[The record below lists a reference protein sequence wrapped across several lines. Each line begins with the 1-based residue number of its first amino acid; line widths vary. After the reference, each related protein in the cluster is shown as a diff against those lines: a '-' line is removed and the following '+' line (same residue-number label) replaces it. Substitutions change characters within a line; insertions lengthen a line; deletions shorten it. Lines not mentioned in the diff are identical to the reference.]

1 MKKFIIKASIPFLM
15 IAAFSCAT
23 TQRPGGHLYMRQG
36 TMISLA
42 DGSEMPLE
50 VQGTDSAIYNEGVM
64 LAANP
69 ANGETF
75 RGKYYHID
83 EGTTSIGKI
92 QNKWGT
98 STGKITT
105 TSENRHLRGVLKGSQ
120 GSVLNVDILVGA
132 ANSNYHGEAS
142 DAKGGK
148 YQIILSPH
156 YISRKL
162 Q

>member
-1 MKKFIIKASIPFLM
+1 MKKFIIIASIPFL
-15 IAAFSCAT
+15 ILAVVSCAT
-23 TQRPGGHLYMRQG
+23 AQLPAGHQYMRKG
-36 TMISLA
+36 KMISLA

-50 VQGTDSAIYNEGVM
+50 VQGTGGAIYPEGVM

-75 RGKYYHID
+75 RGKYYLIS
-83 EGTTSIGKI
+83 EGTTSVGKI
-92 QNKWGT
+92 QNSWGT

-105 TSENRHLRGVLKGSQ
+105 TSENRHLRGVMKGSQ
-120 GSVLNVDILVGA
+120 GSVLNVDILVGKI
-132 ANSNYHGEAS
+132 NSNYYGEAS

>member
-1 MKKFIIKASIPFLM
+1 MKKFIVRALIPSLV
-15 IAAFSCAT
+15 IVVVSCAT
-23 TQRPGGHLYMRQG
+23 TQLPDGHQYMRQG
-36 TMISLA
+36 KMISLA
-42 DGSEMPLE
+42 DGSEMSLE
-50 VQGTDSAIYNEGVM
+50 VQGTSVAIHSEGVM

-75 RGKYYHID
+75 RGKYYHIS

-92 QNKWGT
+92 QNSWGT

-105 TSENRHLRGVLKGSQ
+105 TSDNRHLRGVLKGSQ
-120 GSVLNVDILVGA
+120 GSVLNVNISVGKI
-132 ANSNYHGEAS
+132 NSNYYGEAS
-142 DAKGGK
+142 DAKGLK

-156 YISRKL
+156 YISRKV